1 MAANEASPLDELV
14 RQVLEK
20 IGASVTACT
29 AAPVNSSTPV
39 PVGAMPQ
46 FSGADLGDD
55 ANLWCTRVEELTKD
69 VPHQRLSL
77 ATHALVGPAKK
88 WYQGWEAQPCTWEKF
103 REDLCAM
110 FVSERKLH
118 DRLLRALQ
126 YASDGV
132 VSYAEYART
141 KLTYL
146 KQTRVSFSAAEFIE
160 LIVTTITDPNVR
172 QAMLNARYNTTSD
185 LLVGISEYKKIP
197 REKEEQHEAE
207 RARPLYRKRC
217 YTCDIV
223 GHTSRQCTKKPR
235 LDRERS
241 PLRRNSPKRHS
252 PKRSP
257 PRRVVTCT
265 YCSKRGHEEVNCW
278 AKRRATRE
286 DQVAKKPDMNDG
298 KHQMNVCYSVD
309 HKLTPVVIR
318 DILVRDSLIDSGA
331 TCSLI
336 KERVAR
342 RANCKINS
350 YTTTIRGISD
360 STVKTVGSTTVVIEV
375 DGLSL
380 EVDLFVVPDEFVP
393 YDLIVGKNVLSCG
406 GLRMV
411 TDSDGTTKLERV
423 SEKNRNGGGPSD
435 PMCCI
440 LGEVA
445 EEARSGL
452 RELLERHKDMIAV
465 GSKVRCVS
473 TGQIKIAT
481 KEDRAVSYHPY
492 RLSISEREKVREII
506 SELMTN
512 GIIRG
517 STSSYASPI
526 ILVKKKNGEDRMCI
540 DFRALNRITIKDK
553 YPLPL
558 IDDQLD
564 RLGDAKY
571 FTTLDMASGF
581 YQIPIAE
588 DSIEKT
594 AFVTPDGHY
603 EFLRM
608 PFGLANAPAVFQR
621 AINNALG
628 NLRNSIALVYLDDV
642 LIPSKTIEEGLDR
655 LEQVLQALDT
665 AGFSLNM
672 KKCLF
677 FKTQLE
683 YLGREISGE
692 GIRPGSGKIKALL
705 EAPVPINVKQ
715 VRQFMGLASYFR
727 KFVPEFASRASCI
740 TKLLRQNQ
748 PWCWGPS
755 QENARNYIL
764 DKLSSKPLLIIF
776 DPKRE
781 TELHTDASSIGYGA
795 ILFQRMDGDLRVVAY
810 FSRRTTPEESRY
822 HSYELETLAIVNALK
837 YFRVYLLGIKFKIIT
852 DCNAIEA
859 TSTKRDLLPRIARW
873 WIYLKDFTF
882 DLEYRKGKQVEHVD
896 YLSRNLYH
904 DENCHVGH
912 EKTYDRISKKYW
924 FPKMRAFVR
933 KYLDHCL
940 TCIVSKRHTGPR
952 QGLLHSIPKK
962 CIPFHTI
969 HCDCVGP
976 FEISKDGYQHILV
989 IVDAFTKYIQLVP
1002 LKTLS
1007 GSETLQVFKER
1018 LTLFGTPRL
1027 IVFDRGTNFTF
1038 KQLQQFIVKHGS
1050 EDHFI
1055 ATGAPRANGQAERY
1069 VATVTNLLTV
1079 EIKKGTEWPNKLAK
1093 LMLTLNTTVQKTTG
1107 FSPSRLL
1114 FGLDQGPGTV
1124 VRIEEQLPPTGEEID
1139 VMRDRD
1145 VAAKRLEENAVN
1157 QDARFNKTRRNNI
1170 EYKEGDTVFVKPG
1183 DNRRAK
1189 LEKKYVG
1196 PFAITKVLIND
1207 RYELA
1212 GKSGRTQIVPKD
1224 RLRVWK
1230 GDWSGDFDVSDE
1242 DVETADEPC

>member
-1 MAANEASPLDELV
+1 
-14 RQVLEK
+14 
-20 IGASVTACT
+20 
-29 AAPVNSSTPV
+29 
-39 PVGAMPQ
+39 MPQ

-110 FVSERKLH
+110 FVCERKLH

-132 VSYAEYART
+132 VSYAECART

-146 KQTRVSFSAAEFIE
+146 KQTRVSFSTAEFIE
-160 LIVTTITDPNVR
+160 LIVELICFFCLTNDDLLVSSLNFATVTTITDPNVR
-172 QAMLNARYNTTSD
+172 QAMLNARYNTTTD

-207 RARPLYRKRC
+207 RARPLYRMGC
-217 YTCDIV
+217 YTCDTV

-257 PRRVVTCT
+257 LRRVVTCT

-286 DQVAKKPDMNDG
+286 GQVAKKPDMNDG

-380 EVDLFVVPDEFVP
+380 EVDLFVVSDKFVP
-393 YDLIVGKNVLSCG
+393 YELIVGKNVLSCG

-435 PMCCI
+435 PMCCV

-465 GSKVRCVS
+465 GSNVRCVS
-473 TGQIKIAT
+473 TGQMKIAT

-512 GIIRG
+512 GIIRE
-517 STSSYASPI
+517 
-526 ILVKKKNGEDRMCI
+526 N
-540 DFRALNRITIKDK
+540 
-553 YPLPL
+553 
-558 IDDQLD
+558 DQLD

-571 FTTLDMASGF
+571 FITLDMASGF

-594 AFVTPDGHY
+594 TFVTPNGHY

-608 PFGLANAPAVFQR
+608 PFGLANAPAIFQR
-621 AINNALG
+621 AINNALD
-628 NLRNSIALVYLDDV
+628 NLRNSIALVYLDDI

-715 VRQFMGLASYFR
+715 
-727 KFVPEFASRASCI
+727 
-740 TKLLRQNQ
+740 
-748 PWCWGPS
+748 
-755 QENARNYIL
+755 
-764 DKLSSKPLLIIF
+764 
-776 DPKRE
+776 
-781 TELHTDASSIGYGA
+781 
-795 ILFQRMDGDLRVVAY
+795 
-810 FSRRTTPEESRY
+810 
-822 HSYELETLAIVNALK
+822 
-837 YFRVYLLGIKFKIIT
+837 
-852 DCNAIEA
+852 
-859 TSTKRDLLPRIARW
+859 
-873 WIYLKDFTF
+873 
-882 DLEYRKGKQVEHVD
+882 
-896 YLSRNLYH
+896 
-904 DENCHVGH
+904 
-912 EKTYDRISKKYW
+912 
-924 FPKMRAFVR
+924 
-933 KYLDHCL
+933 
-940 TCIVSKRHTGPR
+940 
-952 QGLLHSIPKK
+952 
-962 CIPFHTI
+962 
-969 HCDCVGP
+969 
-976 FEISKDGYQHILV
+976 
-989 IVDAFTKYIQLVP
+989 LVP

-1007 GSETLQVFKER
+1007 GSETVQVFKER

-1027 IVFDRGTNFTF
+1027 IVFDKGTNFTF
-1038 KQLQQFIVKHGS
+1038 KQLQQFIMKHGS

-1069 VATVTNLLTV
+1069 VATYR
-1079 EIKKGTEWPNKLAK
+1079 KL
-1093 LMLTLNTTVQKTTG
+1093 G
-1107 FSPSRLL
+1107 FSPSRWL

-1139 VMRDRD
+1139 VIRDRD

-1170 EYKEGDTVFVKPG
+1170 EYKEGDSV
-1183 DNRRAK
+1183 R
-1189 LEKKYVG
+1189 
-1196 PFAITKVLIND
+1196 
-1207 RYELA
+1207 
-1212 GKSGRTQIVPKD
+1212 
-1224 RLRVWK
+1224 
-1230 GDWSGDFDVSDE
+1230 
-1242 DVETADEPC
+1242 